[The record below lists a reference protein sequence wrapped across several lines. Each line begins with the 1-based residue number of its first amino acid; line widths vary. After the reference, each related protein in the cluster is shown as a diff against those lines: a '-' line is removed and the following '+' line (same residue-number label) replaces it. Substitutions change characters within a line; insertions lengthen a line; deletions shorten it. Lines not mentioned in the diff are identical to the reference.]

1 MTMVQHN
8 YQSSSRTNYR
18 PSRQRQ
24 QSNNSGGQ
32 FFLGNIDKALK
43 REEVYD
49 FLTRYEYQQGRR
61 LYVSR
66 FDMPKVTVG
75 GTDSHGRPINCA
87 GYAFVHVKDIRMARA
102 MLAKKTVRIG
112 NLQAEIKPYDQ
123 AKRDQSTQ
131 RHIERSKQTSAAASI
146 AGDFENEVGTLPF
159 VEDWTIEHADEYADV
174 HHAVMNSKIGML
186 EKPENESA
194 YVSETE
200 DNISMSSHHQFEEHA
215 SMSSVRQSPMPPM
228 RAQQTKVKPSPVKLD
243 DEISINAVMKQMH
256 ADDITPTV
264 ERINERLMKF
274 QAEQT
279 AQQQQHMTEIPEHQM
294 NPIRETSTTPL
305 PELNAATQKTN
316 LILADSQ
323 VQQQTNTTS
332 ALPALLHQAPA
343 TLYQVPVVQQSVLQT
358 LPVPAQPPQQQQPI
372 HPLYN
377 YQNSPYYHS
386 INDAC
391 GHLLATGSHDM
402 NAHFNELKQQ
412 WLQYYQQNPALAIQ
426 HFHMT
431 ADNYNQALVERVTE
445 TLTQ

>member
-1 MTMVQHN
+1 MVQHN
-8 YQSSSRTNYR
+8 YQSSSRTHYNR
-18 PSRQRQ
+18 PTRQRQ

-43 REEVYD
+43 REQVYD
-49 FLTRYEYQQGRR
+49 FLTKFEYQAGRR

-66 FDMPKVTVG
+66 FDMPKVTLG

-102 MLAKKTVRIG
+102 MLARKTVKIG
-112 NLQAEIKPYDQ
+112 NLNAEIKPYDQ

-146 AGDFENEVGTLPF
+146 VGDFEIETGTPF
-159 VEDWTIEHADEYADV
+159 VEDWTIEHADEYNDV
-174 HHAVMNSKIGML
+174 HQAVMNSKIGML

-200 DNISMSSHHQFEEHA
+200 DNISVSSQFEERV
-215 SMSSVRQSPMPPM
+215 SISSVRQSPMP
-228 RAQQTKVKPSPVKLD
+228 RVVQTKVKPSPVKLD
-243 DEISINAVMKQMH
+243 DVTVNAVMKQMC

-279 AQQQQHMTEIPEHQM
+279 QQAQQQHMIEIPEHQM
-294 NPIRETSTTPL
+294 NPIREQSTTPL

-316 LILADSQ
+316 LILANSQ
-323 VQQQTNTTS
+323 VQQQTNT
-332 ALPALLHQAPA
+332 ALPPLLNQAPA
-343 TLYQVPVVQQSVLQT
+343 TLYTTATTVVQQPTVLHA
-358 LPVPAQPPQQQQPI
+358 LARPVVASPVPPPQQPI
-372 HPLYN
+372 QPLYN

-391 GHLLATGSHDM
+391 GQLLATGSQDM
-402 NAHFNELKQQ
+402 NVHFHDLKQQ

-426 HFHMT
+426 HFQHMT
-431 ADNYNQALVERVTE
+431 ADNYNQALVERVNE